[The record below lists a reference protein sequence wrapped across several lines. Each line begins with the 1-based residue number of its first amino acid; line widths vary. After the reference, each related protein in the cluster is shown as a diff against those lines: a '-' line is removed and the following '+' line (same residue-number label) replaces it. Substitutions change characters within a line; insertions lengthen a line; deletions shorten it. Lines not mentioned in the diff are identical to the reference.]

1 MRWVDLVVLPLEGFF
16 FLQGKTRLTRSKK
29 VVNLSSVFCRYFFLI
44 QYSIKYESY
53 RDFTVPVL
61 GRDFLTAFQVDSIV
75 FVHAPVSLFLNSMEW
90 FTVRCWYPSLSIDE

>member
-1 MRWVDLVVLPLEGFF
+1 M
-16 FLQGKTRLTRSKK
+16 QACLTRSKK

-44 QYSIKYESY
+44 HYSIKYESN

-61 GRDFLTAFQVDSIV
+61 GRDFFTASIV

-90 FTVRCWYPSLSIDE
+90 FTVRCCYPSLTVEE